1 MANFTF
7 TIAAGRGVR
16 YCDLALGTDRLAIVL
31 LQSSGYQ
38 GDATVRNYNTLA
50 AILATANLEATFTN
64 YARVFVSSGIVI
76 TPNTTTH
83 ANNVSIANLTWL
95 AAGGTTNNTLAKLLI
110 CYQPTS
116 GATDAQTIPLF
127 SCDVSATTNGQ
138 DYKVTIASG
147 VAVATAS

>member
-1 MANFTF
+1 MTNFTF

-50 AILATANLEATFTN
+50 NILATANLEATFTN
-64 YARVFVSSGIVI
+64 YARIFVTSGITI
-76 TPNTTTH
+76 TPDTTNHKNT
-83 ANNVSIANLTWL
+83 VSIANLTWS
-95 AAGGTTNNTLAKLLI
+95 AAGGVTNNTLAKLLI

-116 GATDAQTIPLF
+116 GATDAQTVPLF
-127 SCDVSATTNGQ
+127 SCDVSATTSGS
-138 DYKVTIASG
+138 DYKATIAAG